1 MHESRSSDRKLH
13 LGWISA
19 AVCALLAGL
28 FLVQLL
34 GPSPKIIVSPETTFV
49 TEPLRTN
56 GLPDYE
62 AYWSQ
67 QASVGITPENNAAP
81 LIWQALW
88 PGELSEEHWLA
99 LCEAMGL
106 DRVPDSKAAL
116 VDPYDDSITEQIAVD
131 LAKFYAESVGDE
143 NQAQDDS
150 NADWQSLLNSGKA
163 DDAVMAASTRP
174 WSSNQLP
181 TLARWVKDNQ
191 QPLDLLVEASKRPR
205 YYSPS
210 PTTLNNSTDLLI
222 AMLLPDIHMMRSAAR
237 SLPIRAMWLL
247 SEGQTM
253 DAWSDLL
260 ACHRLARLTAENNTL
275 VGQLVAMAIEGIA
288 CRSTN
293 VLLHHGDLS
302 AAQARQIL
310 ADLNRLEPVSNCTR
324 AIGEGE
330 RLFFLDAA
338 LSFATGKADSA
349 DYLGTPNGPLQALS
363 FARINWNSV
372 LRQGNSWYD
381 RMASATNILKREER
395 LAELDQIEFDLGQLL
410 SVSNSPSS
418 VLGGLFSQNRRSE
431 IVGNI
436 LMSLLLPATRSA
448 LNAEER
454 TQMQLELT
462 KLAAALAV
470 YRGEHGEYPDQLAS
484 LVPNVLSTLPADL
497 YSGKPCIY
505 QRQEDGGY
513 LLYSVFE
520 NEVDDSG
527 TDMEGEIIE
536 GEWVEEQPEDFDYS
550 ESDIVIRVPMP
561 EFRLSAPPT
570 R

>member
-1 MHESRSSDRKLH
+1 MHDSRSSDRKLH

-19 AVCALLAGL
+19 AVCALLTGL

-34 GPSPKIIVSPETTFV
+34 GPSPAIIASQETTYI

-62 AYWSQ
+62 AYWRQ

-81 LIWQALW
+81 LIWKALW
-88 PGELSEEHWLA
+88 PGELSEQHWLPLCAA
-99 LCEAMGL
+99 LDM
-106 DRVPDSKAAL
+106 DRIPDPKAAL
-116 VDPYDDSITEQIAVD
+116 IEPYDDSITKQVALN
-131 LAKFYAESVGDE
+131 LAKSFAESAGDE
-143 NQAQDDS
+143 NQAIDYS
-150 NADWQSLLNSGKA
+150 GADWQSLLNSGKA
-163 DDAVMAASTRP
+163 DDAIMAASTRP

-210 PTTLNNSTDLLI
+210 PSMLNNSEDLLL
-222 AMLLPDIHMMRSAAR
+222 AMLLPEIQMMRSAAR

-247 SEGQTM
+247 SDGRSL

-293 VLLHHGDLS
+293 VLLHHGNLS
-302 AAQARQIL
+302 AAEARQIL
-310 ADLNRLEPVSNCTR
+310 ADLNSLGPASFCAR
-324 AIGEGE
+324 AIDQGE
-330 RLFFLDAA
+330 RLTFLDAV
-338 LSFATGKADSA
+338 LYFATGEADAA
-349 DYLGTPNGPLQALS
+349 DFLGTPSEPLHALS
-363 FARINWNSV
+363 FARINWNSA
-372 LRQGNSWYD
+372 LRAGNTWYD
-381 RMASATNILKREER
+381 RMAAAVKIPQREER
-395 LAELDQIEFDLGQLL
+395 LAALDQIDFDLAQLFQQT
-410 SVSNSPSS
+410 NSPSN
-418 VLGGLFSQNRRSE
+418 VLGGLFSQQRRSE
-431 IVGNI
+431 IVGNL
-436 LMSLLLPATRSA
+436 LMGLLLPASRA
-448 LNAEER
+448 AINAADR
-454 TQMQLELT
+454 THVQFTLT
-462 KLAAALAV
+462 KLASALAV
-470 YRGEHGEYPDQLAS
+470 YRAEQGEYPAQLS
-484 LVPNVLSTLPADL
+484 DLSPRVTEGIPPDI
-497 YSGKPCIY
+497 YSGKPLLY
-505 QRQEDGGY
+505 QRQNDGGY

-520 NEVDDSG
+520 NEIDDNG
-527 TDMEGEIIE
+527 TDMGGEIID

-561 EFRLSAPPT
+561 EFKFPAPPT